1 LSCGTACRSPLA
13 FGVQPV
19 LFVDVAVVGGELD
32 VELVMEL
39 DVAAGV
45 VQVVVWD
52 GVQVA
57 A

>member
-1 LSCGTACRSPLA
+1 MSCGTACRSPLA